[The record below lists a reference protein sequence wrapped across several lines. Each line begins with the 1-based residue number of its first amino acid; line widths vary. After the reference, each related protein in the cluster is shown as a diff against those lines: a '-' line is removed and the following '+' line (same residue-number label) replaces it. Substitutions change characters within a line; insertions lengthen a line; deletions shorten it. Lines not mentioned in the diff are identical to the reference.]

1 MVFICNIQHSRMM
14 SRAHQGRR
22 APSKLCRMNYS
33 WSELLEAFQK
43 NTTQNPGNPNAGVQF
58 LIEAKKKLLTKLSE
72 HTGRNTIL
80 YFSAFLHKKL
90 DEITIND
97 KDINAFM
104 ANLHKLDKTRGLDL
118 ILHTPGGDLSATEQ
132 IIYYLKSYF
141 DNDIRAIIPQMSMSA
156 GSMIAVSCKS
166 IIMGRQS
173 CLGPFDPQL
182 NGVPCQSA
190 IREFYKAVEDVR
202 RNPACL
208 GLWQTIISKLNPTFL
223 ALCEQADQL
232 SDELTETI
240 LSDKQLD
247 QESKQKIKDVFQK
260 NENSKIHSRH
270 INRDRCK
277 EAGLKIIDL
286 EEDQVM
292 QDLVLGIHHCCMILG
307 EKSNILKIIENN
319 AGKGYIQHTIK

>member
-1 MVFICNIQHSRMM
+1 
-14 SRAHQGRR
+14 
-22 APSKLCRMNYS
+22 MNS
-33 WSELLEAFQK
+33 WSELLEASQK
-43 NTTQNPGNPNAGVQF
+43 ALIGSKNPNAGVQF
-58 LIEAKKKLLTKLSE
+58 LIDMKKGFIKDLSE

-80 YFSAFLHKKL
+80 YFSSFLHKRSS
-90 DEITIND
+90 DTSIND

-104 ANLHKLDKTRGLDL
+104 ANLYNLDKTKGLDL

-141 DNDIRAIIPQMSMSA
+141 DGDVRAIVPQMSMSA

-173 CLGPFDPQL
+173 CLGPFDPQF

-190 IREFYKAVEDVR
+190 IREFYKAVDDVAA
-202 RNPACL
+202 NPASL

-232 SDELTETI
+232 SEELTESI
-240 LSDKQLD
+240 LLDKQLD
-247 QESKQKIKDVFQK
+247 NEGKKKIKDVFQK

-270 INRDRCK
+270 INRDKCK
-277 EAGLKIIDL
+277 DAGLNIIDL
-286 EEDQVM
+286 EDDQKM

-307 EKSNILKIIENN
+307 EQSNILKIVENN
-319 AGKGYIQHTIK
+319 IGGGYINQSRQ

>member
-1 MVFICNIQHSRMM
+1 
-14 SRAHQGRR
+14 
-22 APSKLCRMNYS
+22 MNS
-33 WSELLEAFQK
+33 WSELLEASQK
-43 NTTQNPGNPNAGVQF
+43 ALIGSKNPNAGVQF
-58 LIEAKKKLLTKLSE
+58 LIDKKKGFIKDLSE

-80 YFSAFLHKKL
+80 YFSSFLHKRSS
-90 DEITIND
+90 DTSIND

-104 ANLHKLDKTRGLDL
+104 ANLYNLDKTKGLDL

-141 DNDIRAIIPQMSMSA
+141 DGDVRAIVPQMSMSA

-173 CLGPFDPQL
+173 CLGPFDPQF

-190 IREFYKAVEDVR
+190 IREFYKAVDDVAA
-202 RNPACL
+202 NPASL

-232 SDELTETI
+232 SEELTESI
-240 LSDKQLD
+240 LLNKQLD
-247 QESKQKIKDVFQK
+247 NEGKKKIKDVFQK

-270 INRDRCK
+270 INRDKCK
-277 EAGLKIIDL
+277 DAGLNIIDL
-286 EEDQVM
+286 EDDQKM

-307 EKSNILKIIENN
+307 EQSNILKIVENN
-319 AGKGYIQHTIK
+319 IGGGYINQSRQ